1 MAKSSWDLIRHDHEG
16 ARMRQLLLQLE
27 EMHIRIAETATHEES
42 LVKALGDALTRLDEQ
57 LLQDVQSIA
66 SEHEVRRTAILGE
79 LQGLASSIGMF
90 QVQRPTAI
98 EAEPSYVPIAGDW
111 RQATSNI
118 RDDTEQ
124 PVSVNAAP
132 RAPFPHEQ
140 RRGISA
146 PLSLAERRRRVSAG

>member
-1 MAKSSWDLIRHDHEG
+1 
-16 ARMRQLLLQLE
+16 MRPLLLQLE
-27 EMHIRIAETATHEES
+27 EMHIRIAETATHEET
-42 LVKALGDALTRLDEQ
+42 LVKALGDALSRLDEQ

-66 SEHEVRRTAILGE
+66 TDHEARRTAILGE
-79 LQGLASSIGMF
+79 LQGLASSIGRF
-90 QVQRPTAI
+90 HVQRPTAI
-98 EAEPSYVPIAGDW
+98 EAETNYVPIAGDW

-118 RDDTEQ
+118 RDDAEQ

-146 PLSLAERRRRVSAG
+146 PLSLAERRRRVSGG